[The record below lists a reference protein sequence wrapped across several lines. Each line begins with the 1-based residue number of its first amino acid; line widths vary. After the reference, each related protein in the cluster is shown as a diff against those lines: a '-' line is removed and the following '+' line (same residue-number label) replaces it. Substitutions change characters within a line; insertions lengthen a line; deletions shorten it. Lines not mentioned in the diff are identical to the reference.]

1 MINDSEWFMKY
12 QKLSDDEKEIYKEYV
27 LGAEEKAIV
36 LDYERFIEA
45 IELLASE
52 PDDLRAKYN
61 QMLSVADEVALTFD
75 NEGVYIAHHLKNEN
89 YISEEVYNLVI
100 QIDKQLESLSNEHD
114 EKNWT
119 IQAMK
124 TDQRWIKARALAN
137 EVATKTGC

>member
-1 MINDSEWFMKY
+1 MINGNEWFVKY
-12 QKLSDDEKEIYKEYV
+12 QKLPDDEKEIYKEYV

-36 LDYERFIEA
+36 LDYERFIKA

-52 PDDLRAKYN
+52 PDDLRAEYN
-61 QMLSVADEVALTFD
+61 KMLNMADEVALTFD
-75 NEGVYIAHHLKNEN
+75 NEGVYIAHHLKSEN

-100 QIDKQLESLSNEHD
+100 QIDKQLESLSNEHN

-124 TDQRWIKARALAN
+124 TDQRWIKARVLAN
-137 EVATKTGC
+137 EVTVKAGC

>member
-52 PDDLRAKYN
+52 PDDLLIIYN
-61 QMLSVADEVALTFD
+61 KMLNIADEVALTFD
-75 NEGVYIAHHLKNEN
+75 NEGVYIAHHLKSEN

-100 QIDKQLESLSNEHD
+100 QIDKQLELLSNEHN

-137 EVATKTGC
+137 EVTTKTGC

>member
-52 PDDLRAKYN
+52 PDDLLIKYSK
-61 QMLSVADEVALTFD
+61 MLNLADEVALTFD
-75 NEGVYIAHHLKNEN
+75 NEGVYIAHHLKSEN

-100 QIDKQLESLSNEHD
+100 QIDKQLESLSNEHN

-137 EVATKTGC
+137 EVKKRVG